1 MEPKMTRQLTMQQ
14 AVLEAISEEMR
25 RDPTVFMMGQTVN
38 EGDDWCN
45 PGISTLVREFGSDRL
60 RPTGLIER
68 FEAGAGVGAALAGAR
83 PIIDLVT
90 GAFST
95 LAHDEIFAKAGIWCY
110 EHGRNGGMSI
120 PIVFRVP
127 YSAYGTSGPEH
138 SRAPLASYMHG
149 PGLKVVVPSN
159 QYDAKGLLKTAIR
172 DDNPVIFMEPGVA
185 WGRPRFANMTVP
197 EEEYLVPFG
206 QAAVVRRGTDCTVAA
221 VGFQV
226 SMALEAADLLAASD
240 ISLEVIDLRTLEPLD
255 IGTVVESVRR
265 TGHLVECDEDF
276 IRCGIGAELGFQVQ
290 ELAFDALKAPIA
302 RVAPRVPAPASPILN
317 REVMPSAQKI
327 VEAVAKTVSYK
338 KLSSRGTAAV

>member
-1 MEPKMTRQLTMQQ
+1 MRQLTMQQ

-25 RDPTVFMMGQTVN
+25 RDAAVFVMGQTVN
-38 EGDDWCN
+38 EFDDWCN
-45 PGISTLVREFGSDRL
+45 PGISALVREFGAERL
-60 RPTGLIER
+60 RATPLVER

-95 LAHDEIFAKAGIWCY
+95 LAHDEIAKAGLWCY

-120 PIVFRVP
+120 PIVFRIP

-138 SRAPLASYMHG
+138 SRAPLATYMHM

-172 DDNPVIFMEPGVA
+172 DDDPVIFMEPGVA
-185 WGRPRFANMTVP
+185 WGRRQFANASVP
-197 EEEYLVPFG
+197 EEEYLIPFG
-206 QAAVVRRGTDCTVAA
+206 QAAVVREGTDCTVAA

-226 SMALEAADLLAASD
+226 SMAVEAAELLADRD
-240 ISLEVIDLRTLEPLD
+240 ISIEVIDLRTLEPLD
-255 IGTVVESVRR
+255 IATVVASVQK

-290 ELAFDALKAPIA
+290 ELAFDALRAPVA
-302 RVAPRVPAPASPILN
+302 RIAPRVPAPASPVLN
-317 REVMPSAQKI
+317 REVMPSAQRI
-327 VEAVAKTVSYK
+327 VEAVLKAVGYQ
-338 KLSSRGTAAV
+338 KLAPHVVART